1 MKYCWCVSLTALVAS
16 TALSSCSLPDAD
28 RLDKEA
34 NSQILQILE
43 KQKGR
48 WDGAALHQTMDPN
61 AKVAI
66 ADTTS
71 ICELYNSALGP
82 LKDVGPIKRV
92 NFRSGV
98 GINIPEYIGAYN
110 ADVSCSKA
118 KGVASITVSKRDSKW
133 YLLSFN
139 LNSPAIQ
146 DALNADQKAASV
158 FVDQFVP
165 SLCRT
170 WSFED
175 FERNA
180 DSDLKSELKNNSL
193 QSKTLLAVS
202 SKGLGKLEKYNGA
215 KFTNFTSVK
224 GRKVYSFAASAVFA
238 NGKAFIPVTVSREA
252 DGWKVRS
259 INFNAGPK

>member
-16 TALSSCSLPDAD
+16 TILSSCSLPDAD

-34 NSQILQILE
+34 NAQILQILE
-43 KQKGR
+43 RQKGR
-48 WDGAALHQTMDPN
+48 WDGEALHQTMDPN

-71 ICELYNSALGP
+71 ICDFYSSALGP
-82 LKDVGPIKRV
+82 LKDVGPLRRV

-98 GINIPEYIGAYN
+98 GINIPEYIGAYT
-110 ADVSCSKA
+110 ADVSCAKA
-118 KGVASITVSKRDSKW
+118 KGTASVSLHKRAGKW
-133 YLLSFN
+133 YLLAFN
-139 LNSPAIQ
+139 VNSPAIQ
-146 DALNADQKAASV
+146 NALGAEQKAAST

-170 WSFED
+170 WNFEKL
-175 FERNA
+175 EANA

-215 KFTNFTSVK
+215 KFTNFTSVE
-224 GRKVYSFAASAVFA
+224 GRKVYAFAASAVFA
-238 NGKAFIPVTVSREA
+238 NGKAIIPITVSREA
-252 DGWKVRS
+252 DEWKVRS